1 MVASPV
7 FSRSKKLKC
16 GLREGCASQG
26 VGVAVLWVKVT
37 GLQMT
42 WTWDF
47 RDSWDD
53 SEGFPKPGQLETRD
67 ICLPRGRSGEE
78 AM

>member
-1 MVASPV
+1 MFSP
-7 FSRSKKLKC
+7 SKKLKC
-16 GLREGCASQG
+16 GLREGCASQ
-26 VGVAVLWVKVT
+26 VVSVDDLQVKVT

-42 WTWDF
+42 WIWDF

-53 SEGFPKPGQLETRD
+53 SEAFPKPGQLETRD